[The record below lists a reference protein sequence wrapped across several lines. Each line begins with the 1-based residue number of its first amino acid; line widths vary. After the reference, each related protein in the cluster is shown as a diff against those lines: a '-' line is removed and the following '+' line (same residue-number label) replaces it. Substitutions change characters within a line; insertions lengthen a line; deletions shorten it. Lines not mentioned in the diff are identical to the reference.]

1 MKPMTMTKP
10 NVEIIRPVARQKEIL
25 RIAPYCRVSSSSE
38 DQLHSYAAQIDYY
51 TKLVGANPEWELV
64 DIYADEGL
72 SGTRMEKRDD
82 LDRLITDCKKGKI
95 DKVLIK
101 AFHRLARNTTD
112 CLTIIR
118 DLKLM
123 GVSVRSERERLD
135 TADLSGEML
144 IMLWADMAQEE
155 SNSISQNMRW
165 SYKKRMRRGEFITCK
180 APYGYE
186 LIDGK
191 MLAPKY
197 DETHIIRWIFDNYL
211 KGISPEE
218 MAEQLDAK
226 GINTPESSQKWRPAA
241 IRYILTNEK
250 YAGDT
255 IAQKKMSTDAFPF
268 QKKPN
273 KGEKDKYYIRNSHP
287 AIIRRDVFQKAQM
300 LMSARGPRPGWTPNK
315 YPLSGKLFCS
325 ACGAALKRRQ
335 SKNGRVAWVCRRH
348 DQNSSDCDTQRIA
361 ETAVYTAFTKMAI
374 KLKQHADHVLE
385 PALCQVQD
393 LQTALRRDHAEIIS
407 LRQQLAD
414 TAEQAHT
421 LSKLRRQNML
431 DDATWQSYS
440 NENNM
445 RRYEL
450 RRKLRIL
457 LDHDSLNEIIEDLA
471 WLTEVLRDTE
481 VSENIFPQELFE
493 EIVQRAEISADGSIR
508 FLLPGEIVIT
518 ERLEGGLE

>member
-1 MKPMTMTKP
+1 
-10 NVEIIRPVARQKEIL
+10 
-25 RIAPYCRVSSSSE
+25 
-38 DQLHSYAAQIDYY
+38 
-51 TKLVGANPEWELV
+51 
-64 DIYADEGL
+64 
-72 SGTRMEKRDD
+72 
-82 LDRLITDCKKGKI
+82 
-95 DKVLIK
+95 
-101 AFHRLARNTTD
+101 
-112 CLTIIR
+112 
-118 DLKLM
+118 
-123 GVSVRSERERLD
+123 
-135 TADLSGEML
+135 
-144 IMLWADMAQEE
+144 
-155 SNSISQNMRW
+155 
-165 SYKKRMRRGEFITCK
+165 
-180 APYGYE
+180 
-186 LIDGK
+186 
-191 MLAPKY
+191 
-197 DETHIIRWIFDNYL
+197 
-211 KGISPEE
+211 
-218 MAEQLDAK
+218 
-226 GINTPESSQKWRPAA
+226 
-241 IRYILTNEK
+241 
-250 YAGDT
+250 
-255 IAQKKMSTDAFPF
+255 
-268 QKKPN
+268 
-273 KGEKDKYYIRNSHP
+273 
-287 AIIRRDVFQKAQM
+287 
-300 LMSARGPRPGWTPNK
+300 
-315 YPLSGKLFCS
+315 
-325 ACGAALKRRQ
+325 
-335 SKNGRVAWVCRRH
+335 
-348 DQNSSDCDTQRIA
+348 
-361 ETAVYTAFTKMAI
+361 MAI